1 MLEVVKKQAPARKS
15 GVSALLYYVMR
26 GTSSGVHSSAER
38 VLKLLISQSVF
49 SIGDKFN
56 QGKLFSSDN
65 ILYEQINVCLQCISL
80 LIIT

>member
-1 MLEVVKKQAPARKS
+1 MLEVVKKQSPARKS

-49 SIGDKFN
+49 SIGDKFS
-56 QGKLFSSDN
+56 QGKLFSSDTFCMN
-65 ILYEQINVCLQCISL
+65 KLMCVYNAFHC
-80 LIIT
+80 